1 MIWFLVAL
9 VTYTNSPNPDLK
21 IHGGLTFNSLQECN
35 QYMDSFGKPL
45 EKELYRIFPNV
56 ESHIIRC
63 IDSENVRKMREYLY
77 GGDN

>member
-9 VTYTNSPNPDLK
+9 VTYTNSPTPDLQ
-21 IHGGLTFNSLQECN
+21 IHGGLTFSSLQECN
-35 QYMDSFGKPL
+35 RYKDTYGEPL
-45 EKELYRIFPNV
+45 VADLYRIYP
-56 ESHIIRC
+56 EIDSHIIRC